1 MKEYDVV
8 VIGAGHA
15 GCEAA
20 LASAR
25 MGCSTL
31 LLTLNVDHVALMPC
45 NPSIGGPAKGHIVRE
60 IDALGGQMGRNID
73 KSYVNIMM
81 LNTSKGPAVH
91 ALRAQADKPTYQSE
105 MIRTLEAE
113 ENLDLKQDV
122 VTELLVENQEVTG
135 VKTITGMSYQA
146 PKVVLTTGTS
156 LNGKVIIGDVKYTGG
171 RQGEFAAT
179 HLADSLKEAGIE
191 LEKFQTATP
200 PRIDQQTVDFSGMRI
215 HPGSEEKLQFSFFQ
229 DRAEREQK
237 PCWVTHTNERT
248 KEVIES
254 NIEDSPLSTGIVEG
268 EGPRYCPSIDRKI
281 MRFPEKTSHQV
292 FVEPEGME
300 TNELYLNGLTTS
312 MPEELQVKIIQSVPG
327 LEEAEIMRPG
337 YAVQYDAIPT
347 YQLNPTMEN
356 KRVKG
361 LYTAG
366 QINATSGYEEAAA
379 QGLMAGINAVLSL
392 RDQDPL
398 ILKRSDAYIGV
409 LIDDLVNENPKEPY
423 RMLTSRAEYRLLL
436 RQDNAD
442 LRLSEIG
449 YDLGLLSDEEYQQ
462 VRKKDTAITDTMQ
475 YLDNNRITP
484 TKEVRATLKD
494 LNSGGLKKPVSL
506 ATILARPELDYQD
519 LNLLVDDLPEVKPE
533 IAEQIEI
540 ETKYRGYIEK
550 QMRQVEKFKKM
561 EKKKLPE
568 DIDYSELETLRTEA
582 REKLDKIR
590 PVSLGQAS
598 RIPGVSPAD
607 ISALMIYLETYKQ
620 DAEEKE
626 EESE

>member
-1 MKEYDVV
+1 MKKYDVV

-25 MGCSTL
+25 MGCRTL
-31 LLTLNVDHVALMPC
+31 LLTLNLDHVALMPC

-60 IDALGGQMGRNID
+60 IDALGGEMGKNID
-73 KSYVNIMM
+73 QSYVNIMM

-91 ALRAQADKPTYQSE
+91 ALRAQADKFTYQST
-105 MIRTLEAE
+105 MTRTLEAE
-113 ENLDLKQDV
+113 SNLDLKQDV
-122 VTELLVENQEVTG
+122 VTDLLVEDQEVKG
-135 VKTITGMSYQA
+135 VKTITGMSYQSS
-146 PKVVLTTGTS
+146 KVVLTTGTS

-179 HLADSLKEAGIE
+179 HLADSLREAGVE
-191 LEKFQTATP
+191 LEQFQTATP
-200 PRIDQQTVDFSGMRI
+200 PRVDQQTVDFSGMRI
-215 HPGSEEKLQFSFFQ
+215 HPGAEEKLQFSFFA

-237 PCWVTHTNERT
+237 PCYVTHTNENT
-248 KEVIES
+248 KEVIETH
-254 NIEDSPLSTGIVEG
+254 IEDSPLSTGIVEG

-281 MRFPEKTSHQV
+281 MRFPDKTSHQV

-312 MPEELQVKIIQSVPG
+312 MPEEIQVKIIQSVPG

-337 YAVQYDAIPT
+337 YAVQYEAIPT
-347 YQLNPTMEN
+347 YQLHPTMEN
-356 KRVKG
+356 KKVTG

-366 QINATSGYEEAAA
+366 QINGTSGYEEAAA
-379 QGLMAGINAVLSL
+379 QGLMAGINAVLAI
-392 RDQDPL
+392 QEKDPL

-409 LIDDLVNENPKEPY
+409 LIDDLVNENPEEPY

-442 LRLSEIG
+442 LRLSRIG
-449 YDLGLLSDEEYQQ
+449 YDLGLLSDVEYQQ
-462 VRKKDTAITDTMQ
+462 VQEKDRLITETLE
-475 YLDNNRITP
+475 YLDNTRITP
-484 TKEVRATLKD
+484 TKEVRATLKE
-494 LNSGGLKKPVSL
+494 LESGGLKKPVSL
-506 ATILARPELDYQD
+506 ATILARPELDYND
-519 LNLLVDDLPEVKPE
+519 LNKLVDDLPEVDDTT
-533 IAEQIEI
+533 AEQVEI
-540 ETKYRGYIEK
+540 QTKYRGYIEK
-550 QMRQVEKFKKM
+550 QMKQVEKFRKM
-561 EKKKLPE
+561 EQKKLPE
-568 DIDYSELETLRTEA
+568 DIDYLSLETVRTEA
-582 REKLDKIR
+582 REKLDRIR

-607 ISALMIYLETYKQ
+607 ISALMIYLETYRQ
-620 DAEEKE
+620 E

>member
-179 HLADSLKEAGIE
+179 HLADSLKDAGIE
-191 LEKFQTATP
+191 LDKFQTATP

-292 FVEPEGME
+292 FVEPEGMD

-347 YQLNPTMEN
+347 YQLNSTMEN

-620 DAEEKE
+620 DADDE
-626 EESE
+626 EEE

>member
-1 MKEYDVV
+1 MKEYDVI
-8 VIGAGHA
+8 VIGAGHS

-25 MGCSTL
+25 MGCNTL
-31 LLTLNVDHVALMPC
+31 LLTLNLDHVALMPC

-60 IDALGGQMGRNID
+60 IDALGGEMGKNID

-105 MIRTLEAE
+105 MTKTLEGE

-122 VTELLVENQEVTG
+122 VTELLVEDQEVTG
-135 VKTITGMSYQA
+135 VKTITGMHYQA

-179 HLADSLKEAGIE
+179 HLAESLKEAGIE
-191 LEKFQTATP
+191 LEQFQTATP
-200 PRIDQQTVDFSGMRI
+200 PRVDQQTVDFSGMRI
-215 HPGSEEKLQFSFFQ
+215 HPGAEEKLQFSFFQ

-237 PCWVTHTNERT
+237 PCWVTHTNEKT
-248 KEVIES
+248 KEVIEE

-327 LEEAEIMRPG
+327 LEKAEIMRPG

-347 YQLNPTMEN
+347 YQLKPTMEN
-356 KRVKG
+356 KEVKG

-379 QGLMAGINAVLSL
+379 QGLMAGINAVLAL
-392 RDQDPL
+392 RDQEPL

-449 YDLGLLSDEEYQQ
+449 YELGLLSDEEYQQ
-462 VRKKDTAITDTMQ
+462 VKKKDNAITETMQ
-475 YLDNNRITP
+475 YLDNTRITP
-484 TKEVRATLKD
+484 TKEVRATLKE

-506 ATILARPELDYQD
+506 ATILARPELDYED
-519 LNLLVDDLPEVKPE
+519 LNQLVDDLPEVKAD
-533 IAEQIEI
+533 IAEQLEI

-550 QMRQVEKFKKM
+550 QMRQVDKFKKM

-568 DIDYSELETLRTEA
+568 DIDYTKLETLRTEA

-607 ISALMIYLETYKQ
+607 ISALMIHLETYKQ
-620 DAEEKE
+620 DDDE
-626 EESE
+626 EEGKE

>member
-1 MKEYDVV
+1 MKKYDVI

-25 MGCSTL
+25 MGCETL
-31 LLTLNVDHVALMPC
+31 LLTLNLDHVALMPC

-60 IDALGGQMGRNID
+60 IDALGGEMGKTID

-105 MIRTLEAE
+105 MRRTLEE
-113 ENLDLKQDV
+113 EDNLDLKQDV
-122 VTELLVENQEVTG
+122 VTDLLVKKQEVTG
-135 VKTITGMSYQA
+135 VKTITGMEYQSS
-146 PKVVLTTGTS
+146 KVVLTTGTS

-179 HLADSLKEAGIE
+179 HLADSLKEAGVE
-191 LEKFQTATP
+191 LAQFQTATP
-200 PRIDQQTVDFSGMRI
+200 PRVDQQTVEFEGMRI
-215 HPGSEEKLQFSFFQ
+215 HPGAEEKIQFSFFAK
-229 DRAEREQK
+229 RAEREQK
-237 PCWVTHTNERT
+237 PCWVTHTNEDT
-248 KEVIES
+248 KEVIEN

-347 YQLNPTMEN
+347 YQLHPTMEN
-356 KRVKG
+356 KEVTG

-392 RDQDPL
+392 RDEEPL

-442 LRLSEIG
+442 LRLSKIG
-449 YDLGLLSDEEYQQ
+449 YDLGLLGEEEYQQ
-462 VRKKDTAITDTMQ
+462 VKEKDRAITDTMQ
-475 YLDNNRITP
+475 YLDNKQITP

-494 LNSGGLKKPVSL
+494 LDSGGLKKPVNL
-506 ATILARPELDYQD
+506 ATILSRPELDYAD
-519 LNLLVDDLPEVKPE
+519 LNQLVDDLPEVESE
-533 IAEQIEI
+533 IAEQLEI

-550 QMRQVEKFKKM
+550 QMRQVKKFKKR
-561 EKKKLPE
+561 EQKKLPE
-568 DIDYSELETLRTEA
+568 DIDYSQLETIRTEA
-582 REKLDKIR
+582 REKLNRIR

-620 DAEEKE
+620 EDDGEV
-626 EESE
+626 

>member
-1 MKEYDVV
+1 MKKYDVI

-25 MGCSTL
+25 MGCETL

-60 IDALGGQMGRNID
+60 IDALGGEMGKNID

-105 MIRTLEAE
+105 MRRTLEE
-113 ENLDLKQDV
+113 EDNLDLKQDV
-122 VTELLVENQEVTG
+122 VTDLLVKKQEVTG
-135 VKTITGMSYQA
+135 VKTITGMEYQS

-179 HLADSLKEAGIE
+179 HLADSLKEAGVE
-191 LEKFQTATP
+191 LEQFQTATP
-200 PRIDQQTVDFSGMRI
+200 PRVDQQTVEFEGMRI
-215 HPGSEEKLQFSFFQ
+215 HPGAEEKIQFSFFAE
-229 DRAEREQK
+229 REEREQK
-237 PCWVTHTNERT
+237 PCWVTHTNEDT
-248 KEVIES
+248 KEVIEN

-347 YQLNPTMEN
+347 YQLQPTMEN
-356 KRVKG
+356 KEVAG

-392 RDQDPL
+392 RDEEPL

-442 LRLSEIG
+442 LRLSKIG
-449 YDLGLLSDEEYQQ
+449 YDLGLLEEEEYQQ
-462 VRKKDTAITDTMQ
+462 VKEKDRAITDTMQ
-475 YLDNNRITP
+475 YLDNRQITP
-484 TKEVRATLKD
+484 TKEVRAILKE
-494 LNSGGLKKPVSL
+494 LGSGGLKKPVNL
-506 ATILARPELDYQD
+506 ATILSRPELDYAD
-519 LNLLVDDLPEVKPE
+519 LNQLVDDLPEVEPE
-533 IAEQIEI
+533 IAEQLEI

-550 QMRQVEKFKKM
+550 QMRQVKKFKKR

-568 DIDYSELETLRTEA
+568 DIDYSQLETIRTEA
-582 REKLDKIR
+582 REKLNRIR

-607 ISALMIYLETYKQ
+607 ISALMIHLETYQ
-620 DAEEKE
+620 NHEED
-626 EESE
+626 ESE

>member
-1 MKEYDVV
+1 MKNYDII

-25 MGCSTL
+25 MGCETL
-31 LLTLNVDHVALMPC
+31 LLTLNLDHVALMPC

-60 IDALGGQMGRNID
+60 IDALGGQMAKNID

-91 ALRAQADKPTYQSE
+91 ALRAQADKPTYQTE
-105 MIRTLEAE
+105 MIKTLEAE
-113 ENLDLKQDV
+113 KNLDLKQDV
-122 VTELLVENQEVTG
+122 VTELLVEKEEVTG
-135 VKTITGMSYQA
+135 VKTITGMEYLS

-179 HLADSLKEAGIE
+179 KLADSLREAGVE
-191 LEKFQTATP
+191 LEQFQTATP
-200 PRIDQQTVDFSGMRI
+200 PRIDEQTVDFSGMRI
-215 HPGSEEKLQFSFFQ
+215 HPGAEEKLQFSFFQ
-229 DRAEREQK
+229 KREEREQK
-237 PCWVTHTNERT
+237 PCWVTHTNENT
-248 KEVIES
+248 KEVIEN

-312 MPEELQVKIIQSVPG
+312 MPEDLQVKIIQSVPG

-347 YQLNPTMEN
+347 YQLQPTMEN
-356 KRVKG
+356 KAVEG

-379 QGLMAGINAVLSL
+379 QGIMAGINAVLSL
-392 RDQDPL
+392 QDKDPL

-442 LRLSEIG
+442 LRLSKIG
-449 YDLGLLSDEEYQQ
+449 YDLGLLSAEEYEQ
-462 VRKKDTAITDTMQ
+462 VKKKDKAITDTME
-475 YLDNNRITP
+475 YLDNKQITP
-484 TKEVRATLKD
+484 TKEVRATLED
-494 LNSGGLKKPVSL
+494 LESGGLKKPVNL
-506 ATILARPELDYQD
+506 ATILSRPELDYDD
-519 LNLLVDDLPEVKPE
+519 LNLLVDDLPEVEPG
-533 IAEQIEI
+533 IAEQLEI
-540 ETKYRGYIEK
+540 KTKYRGYIEK
-550 QMRQVEKFKKM
+550 QMRQVEKFKKK
-561 EKKKLPE
+561 EEKKLPE
-568 DIDYSELETLRTEA
+568 DIDYEKLDTVRTEA
-582 REKLDKIR
+582 REKLAKIR

-607 ISALMIYLETYKQ
+607 ISALMIYLETYQ
-620 DAEEKE
+620 SECDKE
-626 EESE
+626 DESE

>member
-1 MKEYDVV
+1 MKNYDLI

-25 MGCSTL
+25 MGCKTL
-31 LLTLNVDHVALMPC
+31 LLTLNLDHVALMPC

-60 IDALGGQMGRNID
+60 IDALGGEMGRNID

-91 ALRAQADKPTYQSE
+91 ALRAQADKPTYQSA
-105 MIRTLEAE
+105 MIRALEQ
-113 ENLDLKQDV
+113 ENKLDLKQDI
-122 VTELLVENQEVTG
+122 VTELLVKKQQVTG
-135 VKTITGMSYQA
+135 VKTITGMEYQSS
-146 PKVVLTTGTS
+146 KVVLTTGTS

-179 HLADSLKEAGIE
+179 RLADSLKEAGVE
-191 LEKFQTATP
+191 LEQFQTATP
-200 PRIDQQTVDFSGMRI
+200 PRVDEQTIDFSDMRI
-215 HPGSEEKLQFSFFQ
+215 HPGSEKKLQFSFFQ
-229 DRAEREQK
+229 DRVEREQK

-248 KEVIES
+248 KEVIETH
-254 NIEDSPLSTGIVEG
+254 IEDSPLSTGIVEG

-300 TNELYLNGLTTS
+300 TNEVYLNGLTTS
-312 MPEELQVKIIQSVPG
+312 MPEEIQDKIIQSVPG

-347 YQLNPTMEN
+347 YQLQPTMEN
-356 KRVKG
+356 KQVNG

-366 QINATSGYEEAAA
+366 QINGTSGYEEAAA
-379 QGLMAGINAVLSL
+379 QGLMAGINAVLAI
-392 RDQDPL
+392 REEDPL

-442 LRLSEIG
+442 LRLSRIA
-449 YDLGLLSDEEYQQ
+449 YDLGLLTDSEYQQ
-462 VRKKDTAITDTMQ
+462 VKEKDRAITETLQ
-475 YLDNNRITP
+475 YLDNTRITP
-484 TKEVRATLKD
+484 TKEVRATLKE

-506 ATILARPELDYQD
+506 ATIVARPELDYDD
-519 LNLLVDDLPEVKPE
+519 LNKLVDDLPQVEE
-533 IAEQIEI
+533 NIAEQVEI

-550 QMRQVEKFKKM
+550 QMKQVKKFKKM
-561 EKKKLPE
+561 EQKKLPE
-568 DIDYSELETLRTEA
+568 DIDYLSLKTVRTEA
-582 REKLDKIR
+582 REKLDRIR

-607 ISALMIYLETYKQ
+607 ISALMIHLETYKQ
-620 DAEEKE
+620 EEGEK
-626 EESE
+626 

>member
-506 ATILARPELDYQD
+506 ATILARPELDYED

-620 DAEEKE
+620 DADE
-626 EESE
+626 EEE

>member
-1 MKEYDVV
+1 MKKYDVI

-25 MGCSTL
+25 MGAKTL
-31 LLTLNVDHVALMPC
+31 VLTLNLDHVALMPC

-60 IDALGGQMGRNID
+60 IDALGGQMGKNID

-91 ALRAQADKPTYQSE
+91 ALRAQADKPVYQSS
-105 MIRTLEAE
+105 MIRALQQES
-113 ENLDLKQDV
+113 NLDLKQDV
-122 VTELLVENQEVTG
+122 VTDLLMEGQEVTG
-135 VKTITGMSYQA
+135 VKTITGMEYHSS
-146 PKVVLTTGTS
+146 KVVLTTGTS

-179 HLADSLKEAGIE
+179 HLADSLEEAGVE
-191 LEKFQTATP
+191 LEQFQTATP
-200 PRIDQQTVDFSGMRI
+200 PRIDQQTVDFSEMRI
-215 HPGSEEKLQFSFFQ
+215 HPGSEAKLQFSFFEE
-229 DRAEREQK
+229 RAERAQK
-237 PCWVTHTNERT
+237 PCWVTHTNHKT
-248 KEVIES
+248 KEVVETH
-254 NIEDSPLSTGIVEG
+254 IEDSPLSTGIVEG

-281 MRFPEKTSHQV
+281 MRFPEKTSHQI
-292 FVEPEGME
+292 FVEPEGIE

-312 MPEELQVKIIQSVPG
+312 MPEEIQVKIIQSVPG

-347 YQLNPTMEN
+347 YQLQPTMEN
-356 KRVKG
+356 KEVTG

-366 QINATSGYEEAAA
+366 QINGTSGYEEAAA
-379 QGLMAGINAVLSL
+379 QGLMAGINAVLSI
-392 RDQDPL
+392 RDQEPL

-409 LIDDLVNENPKEPY
+409 LIDDLVNENPTEPY

-442 LRLSEIG
+442 LRLSKIG
-449 YDLGLLSDEEYQQ
+449 YDLGLLAEEEYQQ
-462 VRKKDTAITDTMQ
+462 VKKKDRAITDTLQ
-475 YLDNNRITP
+475 YLDNTQITP
-484 TKEVRATLKD
+484 TKEVRATLQE
-494 LNSGGLKKPVSL
+494 LNSGGLKKPVNL
-506 ATILARPELDYQD
+506 ATILSRPELDYKD
-519 LNLLVDDLPEVKPE
+519 LNKLVDDLPQVEPE
-533 IAEQIEI
+533 IAEQVEI
-540 ETKYRGYIEK
+540 QTKYRGYIEK
-550 QMRQVEKFKKM
+550 QMKQVDKFKKM

-568 DIDYSELETLRTEA
+568 EIDYLSLETVRTEA
-582 REKLDKIR
+582 RQKLDRIK

-607 ISALMIYLETYKQ
+607 ISALMIHLETYRE
-620 DAEEKE
+620 DEE
-626 EESE
+626 